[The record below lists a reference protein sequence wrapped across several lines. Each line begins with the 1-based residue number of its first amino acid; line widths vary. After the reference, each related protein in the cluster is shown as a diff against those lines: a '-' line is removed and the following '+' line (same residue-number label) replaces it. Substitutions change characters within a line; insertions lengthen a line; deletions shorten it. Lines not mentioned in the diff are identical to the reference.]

1 MYVLHN
7 NVYNYYINT
16 ILMSTTILY
25 THENACKYPIKILY
39 IISY

>member
-25 THENACKYPIKILY
+25 DIHTKMRVNIQLKYCI
-39 IISY
+39 